1 MRSFPGL
8 APNVCARRD
17 LHAGYENDLW
27 NLTNERPPD
36 LRGYQ
41 LERRR
46 DRVVL
51 LQWLT
56 TADIQKAM
64 PLRAPTPAIANSHAC
79 PVSTVTEATL
89 IAI

>member
-8 APNVCARRD
+8 TPNVRARRD

-27 NLTNERPPD
+27 YLTYE
-36 LRGYQ
+36 RGYQ

-46 DRVVL
+46 DKVVL

-64 PLRAPTPAIANSHAC
+64 PLRAPAPAIANSHAC
-79 PVSTVTEATL
+79 PVRTVTEATL